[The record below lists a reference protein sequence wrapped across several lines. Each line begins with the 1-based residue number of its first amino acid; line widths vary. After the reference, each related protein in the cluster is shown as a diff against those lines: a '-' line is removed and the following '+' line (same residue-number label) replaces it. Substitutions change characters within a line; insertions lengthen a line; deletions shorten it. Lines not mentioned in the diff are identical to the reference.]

1 MSPVPS
7 PTPRRPAAL
16 ALALALTIIGPAV
29 AQTRTP
35 ASAMGEY
42 GPFINTYAGPERI
55 MRGDLGGAAKQTLT
69 RARQLGAAAAIPEHG
84 DPTRGVFSPAVDWPL
99 VPIHAVLT
107 LDGRVLTYGTD
118 ENGAQG
124 ASLVYDVWDPL
135 LGLSEESHRLLPNRT
150 AVDIFCGAQL
160 TLPDG
165 NIGLFGGDNFVDG
178 RTTNTPNQDVTQ
190 FNLGSNELTRTG
202 AMWRARWYAS
212 AITLPNNAIL
222 IQGGLG
228 GEDYPEVRD
237 RDGAFR
243 LMTGADTKGLDW
255 FYPRIFV
262 DPRGKVFG
270 LAHDRMYRIDPE
282 GDGAIRSLGRFPGDN
297 IGTTS
302 TAVMFQPGRILQLGG
317 GPAQEASAAA
327 SIIDLGADQPQVSA
341 TAPMRWPRHW
351 ANATVLADGKVLVSG
366 GSRVANSDTDVAYT
380 AELYDPAEGRWTEA
394 ASASRMRLYHSVSL
408 LLPDATV
415 LTAGGGVPGPQ
426 RNLNAEIYYPPYLF
440 NPDGTRASRPRIE
453 SAPMTAAP
461 NQSIRFTSPDAERL
475 ARVTLVKTGSVT
487 HSFDS
492 DQRFIELPWS
502 RTGDQVTARLDDER
516 HQFPPGTYM
525 LFALDQQGTPSEA
538 SMLRIGSTPD
548 RDDDDDDDDDDGD
561 D

>member
-1 MSPVPS
+1 MPSPVPS
-7 PTPRRPAAL
+7 PVPRRPATL
-16 ALALALTIIGPAV
+16 ALSLTLALTLTTGPGA

-35 ASAMGEY
+35 PSAMGEY
-42 GPFINTYAGPERI
+42 GPFINTYTGPERV
-55 MRGDLGGAAKQTLT
+55 MRGDLGSAANRTLI

-84 DPTRGVFSPAVDWPL
+84 DPVRGVFSPAVDWPL

-124 ASLVYDVWDPL
+124 ASLIYDVWDPI
-135 LGLSEESHRLLPNRT
+135 LGLGQESHRLLPNRT
-150 AVDIFCGAQL
+150 AVDVFCSAQL

-190 FNLGSNELTRTG
+190 FNLGSNELTRAG
-202 AMWRARWYAS
+202 AMWRPRWYAS
-212 AITLPNNAIL
+212 AITLPNNEIL

-228 GEDYPEVRD
+228 GEDYPEIRD
-237 RDGAFR
+237 RDGSFR

-270 LAHDRMYRIDPE
+270 LAHDRMYGIDPE

-327 SIIDLGADQPQVSA
+327 SIIDLNFGHRPWVRA
-341 TAPMRWPRHW
+341 TTPMQRPRHW

-380 AELYDPAEGRWTEA
+380 AELYDPRDRRWTEA
-394 ASASRMRLYHSVSL
+394 AVATRMRLYHSVSL

-440 NPDGTRASRPRIE
+440 NPDGTRAARPRIE
-453 SAPMTAAP
+453 AAPMTAAP
-461 NQSIRFTSPDAERL
+461 NQFIRFTSPDAERL
-475 ARVTLVKTGSVT
+475 ARVALVKTGSVT

-492 DQRFIELPWS
+492 DQRFVELPWF
-502 RTGDQVTARLDDER
+502 RMDDQVMAYLDNGR
-516 HQFPPGTYM
+516 HQLPPGTYM
-525 LFALDQQGTPSEA
+525 LFALDHQGTPSEA
-538 SMLRIGSTPD
+538 SMLRIGSTPN
-548 RDDDDDDDDDDGD
+548 RDDDDDDDD
-561 D
+561 